1 MVHNPM
7 RQFHGLTAGGD
18 WLKPTYRERYGVSS
32 VSRPN
37 GFAAI
42 ERYSRDSD
50 GVIVKVYHLGQT
62 PSLKVHLRDE
72 EGINRDQSVS
82 EVQ

>member
-1 MVHNPM
+1 M

-62 PSLKVHLRDE
+62 PSLKVHLRDLE
-72 EGINRDQSVS
+72 ERDRGRFVF